1 MQIDG
6 NRLIEIL
13 RRQRN
18 EALDA
23 AAMLEASI
31 PLPKP
36 DEAKSEGEDGEA

>member
-23 AAMLEASI
+23 AAMMEAQI
-31 PLPKP
+31 PLPKS
-36 DEAKSEGEDGEA
+36 DEQESEGENGPS